1 MTLGKQIS
9 RLRAAKGLSQED
21 LANDLQV
28 SRQSISKWET
38 DTSVPELDKLLKLS
52 EVFGVTLDEL
62 VKGPAEEAAQAID
75 ARVTAKEIAQRR
87 DFRGVTT
94 FTVDPADAKDFDDA
108 LSIRPIKDGL
118 WEVGVH
124 IADVTH
130 YVKEG
135 GIIDKE
141 AEKILSDARKRAL
154 ENENKIVENAK
165 EEAAA
170 IIERARTEAE
180 LEKQKAADD
189 MKREMVV
196 LASMMAGKVVK
207 ASIDTT
213 VQESLIND
221 TLKEI
226 GESTWQS

>member
-1 MTLGKQIS
+1 MEPRLFDLDFQLLADSALMIIAVFTLFLVASYFLFNPVRDMMKKRTDKIKGE
-9 RLRAAKGLSQED
+9 LDDAAKNQ
-21 LANDLQV
+21 
-28 SRQSISKWET
+28 
-38 DTSVPELDKLLKLS
+38 
-52 EVFGVTLDEL
+52 
-62 VKGPAEEAAQAID
+62 
-75 ARVTAKEIAQRR
+75 
-87 DFRGVTT
+87 
-94 FTVDPADAKDFDDA
+94 ADAAALKEEYENRLKD
-108 LSIRPIKDGL
+108 
-118 WEVGVH
+118 
-124 IADVTH
+124 
-130 YVKEG
+130 
-135 GIIDKE
+135 IDKE
-141 AEKILSDARKRAL
+141 VEKILGDARKRAL
-154 ENENKIVENAK
+154 ENENKIVADAK

-170 IIERARTEAE
+170 IIQRARTEAE